1 MKHTYFTKGT
11 CSRQITFELDGNI
24 IKNVSFIGGCDGN
37 LKAVASLVEGL
48 TVEEVEER
56 VKGIKC
62 GFKSTSCSDQLA
74 TAVRLAFDEE
84 KAQSK

>member
-11 CSRQITFELDGNI
+11 CSRQINFELDGNI
-24 IKNVSFIGGCDGN
+24 IKNVSFVGGCDGN

-48 TVEEVEER
+48 TVDEIEKR

-74 TAVRLAFDEE
+74 TAVRKAYNEE
-84 KAQSK
+84 NGK